1 MDRLSTSTPALTQ
14 SQSSFLPSSLSSI
27 TTTGAS
33 TTTGPTFLNLSLT
46 TWIIII
52 LVLAILGINIF
63 AYLAK
68 GTQTFASFFSPIF
81 QKITYLFGNSLG
93 NVTKQVTDTAATG
106 TTAGVDI
113 IAGTID
119 SGVDVTSQIISGAP
133 ASSSIVG
140 SQKTSTNNTIPT
152 NQNDSLTQTLNQAQK
167 MNPTTQGNSGSSSSS
182 SSSSTS
188 NFSADDATSAI
199 QSSKTSSKSGWCY
212 IGEDRGFRSC
222 IQVGENDHCMSGD
235 IFPSQDICVNPT
247 LRQ

>member
-1 MDRLSTSTPALTQ
+1 M
-14 SQSSFLPSSLSSI
+14 
-27 TTTGAS
+27 
-33 TTTGPTFLNLSLT
+33 SLT

-81 QKITYLFGNSLG
+81 QSVGRFFGNSLA
-93 NVTKQVTDTAATG
+93 NITKQVTDTSATG
-106 TTAGVDI
+106 TKAGVDVA
-113 IAGTID
+113 AGTID
-119 SGVDVTSQIISGAP
+119 SAVDVVSNTVTGAT

-140 SQKTSTNNTIPT
+140 SQKTSTNNTIPPS
-152 NQNDSLTQTLNQAQK
+152 QNDSLTQTLNQAKKETQ
-167 MNPTTQGNSGSSSSS
+167 PTQATGSGSNSS
-182 SSSSTS
+182 
-188 NFSADDATSAI
+188 FSADEATSTI

-222 IQVGENDHCMSGD
+222 IQVGENDTCVSGD
-235 IFPSQDICVNPT
+235 IFPSQDICINPT

>member
-1 MDRLSTSTPALTQ
+1 MDTISNISNISNTDSPITNGFTSTSQPGEGV
-14 SQSSFLPSSLSSI
+14 F
-27 TTTGAS
+27 
-33 TTTGPTFLNLSLT
+33 FLNISLT

-81 QKITYLFGNSLG
+81 QSVGGFFGNSLA
-93 NVTKQVTDTAATG
+93 NITKQVTDTSATG
-106 TTAGVDI
+106 TKAGVDVA
-113 IAGTID
+113 AGTID
-119 SGVDVTSQIISGAP
+119 SAVDVVSNTVTGAT

-140 SQKTSTNNTIPT
+140 SQKTSTNNTIPPS
-152 NQNDSLTQTLNQAQK
+152 QNDSLTQTLNQAKKETQ
-167 MNPTTQGNSGSSSSS
+167 PTQAAGSGSNSS
-182 SSSSTS
+182 
-188 NFSADDATSAI
+188 FSADEATSII

-222 IQVGENDHCMSGD
+222 IQVGENDTCVSGD
-235 IFPSQDICVNPT
+235 IFPSQDICINPT

>member
-1 MDRLSTSTPALTQ
+1 MDTISNISNISNTDSPITNGFTSTSQPGEGV
-14 SQSSFLPSSLSSI
+14 SFL
-27 TTTGAS
+27 
-33 TTTGPTFLNLSLT
+33 NMSLT

-81 QKITYLFGNSLG
+81 QSVGRFFGNSLA
-93 NVTKQVTDTAATG
+93 NITKQVTDTSATG
-106 TTAGVDI
+106 TKAGVDVA
-113 IAGTID
+113 AGTID
-119 SGVDVTSQIISGAP
+119 SAVDVVSNTVTGAT

-140 SQKTSTNNTIPT
+140 SQKTSTNNTIPPS
-152 NQNDSLTQTLNQAQK
+152 QNDSLTQTLNQAKKETQ
-167 MNPTTQGNSGSSSSS
+167 PTQATGSGSNSS
-182 SSSSTS
+182 
-188 NFSADDATSAI
+188 FSADEATSTI

-222 IQVGENDHCMSGD
+222 IQVGENDTCVSGD
-235 IFPSQDICVNPT
+235 IFPSQDICINPT

>member
-1 MDRLSTSTPALTQ
+1 MDRLSTPTPALTQ
-14 SQSSFLPSSLSSI
+14 SQSSFLPSSLSS
-27 TTTGAS
+27 TTTTTSGTS
-33 TTTGPTFLNLSLT
+33 TTFLNLSLT

-81 QKITYLFGNSLG
+81 QKISSLFGNSLG
-93 NVTKQVTDTAATG
+93 NVTKQVTDTAAAG

-113 IAGTID
+113 VAGTID

-140 SQKTSTNNTIPT
+140 SQKTSTNNTIPA

-167 MNPTTQGNSGSSSSS
+167 MNPTTQGDTRSS
-182 SSSSTS
+182 S

-199 QSSKTSSKSGWCY
+199 QSSKSASKSGWCY